1 MKLRTKSWLAVTAA
15 AGLVLGGVSPAM
27 AAGAAGPTEHTDMGV
42 TGDAAMKHL
51 QKISDISTSRADEG
65 FRALGT
71 PGYEEAVEYVESTL
85 EATGAFDV
93 KRQAFEVESQDFG
106 TVDVKVDGEKV
117 EVTTAEYTEGTSE
130 PLTRLP
136 VALPV
141 DDDNSDFAGGQL
153 GCSADDFD
161 ASAEGALVLVSRGEC
176 AFGDKTKAATEAG
189 AAAVIIYNN
198 DSANP
203 DEALNATLGGRIE
216 NSAPTVTVTYNVG
229 QDLLSKV
236 EDAAAAESATE
247 NSGTD
252 DSATGSGLAAGNEEA
267 PGAEEAPGDEAEAGD
282 DAAAAAV
289 LTADFTLETE
299 FVTETTWNVIAETK
313 AGDHD
318 NVQMFGAH
326 LDGVK
331 DGPGANDNGS
341 GSAAL
346 LASAEALAEQPTEV
360 DNAVR
365 FGWWGA
371 EEVGLVGSTNYVE
384 SLDDA
389 EVSKVKA
396 YMNFDMIGSDN
407 YIVGTLD
414 SDGSDVPI
422 PDGVN
427 VPEGS
432 AELEKVFTDYF
443 ADNDQPNVGTDFSGR
458 SDYQAFI
465 DNGIPASGLFSGA
478 DGTKTAEE
486 AEMFG
491 GTVGAEHDTNYHQ
504 ATDTIENVN
513 RDSMNIFVPAIAF
526 AVHTLA
532 YELADAPTDPP
543 TDPTDP
549 PTDPTDPPTETPT
562 DKPGERG
569 LSIDPTT
576 IEADD
581 FVGDKGVQVAA
592 AGCTAD
598 TTATMTVEPQNGDI
612 ETFEQTAEVGEDT
625 VARFGVR
632 GLDDSKAETYI
643 GAYEVTV
650 DCEGG
655 DPLSGSFEV
664 VAAGDGPGA
673 GDGGNGGGGGDLPR
687 TGNEALPLILSAG
700 ALIVLG
706 IAMTV
711 GTRRRRS

>member
-1 MKLRTKSWLAVTAA
+1 MKLRTKSWLAVTAT
-15 AGLVLGGVSPAM
+15 AGLVLGGVSPAL
-27 AAGAAGPTEHTDMGV
+27 AAGTAGPTEHTDMGV
-42 TGDAAMKHL
+42 TGDAVMEHL
-51 QKISDISTSRADEG
+51 QKISDISTSHADEG

-71 PGYEEAVEYVESTL
+71 PGYKEAVEYVESTL

-93 KRQAFEVESQDFG
+93 KRQAFDVESQDFG
-106 TVDVKVDGEKV
+106 EVDVKVDGEAVKV
-117 EVTTAEYTEGTSE
+117 ATAEYTEGTTE
-130 PLTRLP
+130 PLTDLP
-136 VALPV
+136 VVLPV
-141 DDDNSDFAGGQL
+141 DDDNSDLVGGQL
-153 GCSADDFD
+153 GCQASDFD
-161 ASAEGALVLVSRGEC
+161 DSAEGALVLVSRGEC

-198 DSANP
+198 DKANP
-203 DEALNATLGGRIE
+203 DEDLNATLGGRME
-216 NSAPTVTVTYNVG
+216 GSAPTVTVTYNVG
-229 QDLLSKV
+229 TDLLEKV
-236 EDAAAAESATE
+236 EAAGAEAGAESGSQTDAEAGLGQGADQADEAAEDNEATEDGAAAE
-247 NSGTD
+247 
-252 DSATGSGLAAGNEEA
+252 
-267 PGAEEAPGDEAEAGD
+267 
-282 DAAAAAV
+282 AAA

-299 FVTETTWNVIAETK
+299 FTTKETWNVIAETK

-326 LDGVK
+326 LDGVEE
-331 DGPGANDNGS
+331 GPGVNDNGS

-360 DNAVR
+360 DNAIR

-371 EEVGLVGSTNYVE
+371 EEVGLVGSTEYVA

-389 EVSKVKA
+389 ELSKVKS

-443 ADNDQPNVGTDFSGR
+443 ADIDQPNVGTDFSGR

-491 GTVGAEHDTNYHQ
+491 GTVGEKHDTNYHQ
-504 ATDTIENVN
+504 PTDTIENVSKESI
-513 RDSMNIFVPAIAF
+513 DIFAPAIGF

-532 YELADAPTDPP
+532 YDLTDAPTDPP
-543 TDPTDP
+543 TEPTTP

-562 DKPGERG
+562 EAPDERA
-569 LSIDPTT
+569 LSIDPKT
-576 IEADD
+576 IEAPD
-581 FVGDKGVQVAA
+581 FVSEKGVQVAA
-592 AGCTAD
+592 TGCTAD
-598 TTATMTVEPQNGDI
+598 TTATMTVTPNNGKI
-612 ETFEQTAEVGEDT
+612 ETFEQTAEVGDDGT
-625 VARFGVR
+625 ARFGVR
-632 GLDDSKAETYI
+632 GLDESMVDSYI
-643 GAYEVTV
+643 GTYDVTV

-655 DPLSGSFEV
+655 DPLTGSFEV
-664 VAAGDGPGA
+664 VAEGDGPGA

-700 ALIVLG
+700 ALIALG
-706 IAMTV
+706 LAMTL
-711 GTRRRRS
+711 GSRRRRG

>member
-1 MKLRTKSWLAVTAA
+1 MKLRTKSWLAVTAT
-15 AGLVLGGVSPAM
+15 AGLVLGGVSPTL
-27 AAGAAGPTEHTDMGV
+27 AAGTAGPTEHTDMGV
-42 TGDAAMKHL
+42 NGDAVMEHL
-51 QKISDISTSRADEG
+51 QKISDISTSHADEG

-93 KRQAFEVESQDFG
+93 KRHAFDVESQDFG
-106 TVDVKVDGEKV
+106 TVDVKVDGETV
-117 EVTTAEYTEGTSE
+117 EVATASYTEGTTE
-130 PLTRLP
+130 PLTDLP
-136 VALPV
+136 VVLPV
-141 DDDNSDFAGGQL
+141 DDDNSDLAGGQL
-153 GCSADDFD
+153 GCQASDFD
-161 ASAEGALVLVSRGEC
+161 DSAEGALVLVSRGEC

-198 DSANP
+198 DKENP
-203 DEALNATLGGRIE
+203 DEELNATLGERMEG
-216 NSAPTVTVTYNVG
+216 SAPTVTVTYNVG
-229 QDLLSKV
+229 SDLLKKV
-236 EDAAAAESATE
+236 EDGGAEAGAE
-247 NSGTD
+247 
-252 DSATGSGLAAGNEEA
+252 TGSQTDAEAGLGQGADEA
-267 PGAEEAPGDEAEAGD
+267 DEAEGGQAEAQ
-282 DAAAAAV
+282 DAAA

-326 LDGVK
+326 LDGVEE
-331 DGPGANDNGS
+331 GPGVNDNGS

-360 DNAVR
+360 DNAIR

-371 EEVGLVGSTNYVE
+371 EEVGLVGSTEYVA

-389 EVSKVKA
+389 ELGKIKS

-443 ADNDQPNVGTDFSGR
+443 ADIDQPNVGTDFSGR

-491 GTVGAEHDTNYHQ
+491 GTVGAKHDTNYHQ
-504 ATDTIENVN
+504 ATDTIENVSKESI
-513 RDSMNIFVPAIAF
+513 DIFAPAIGF

-532 YELADAPTDPP
+532 YDLTDAPTDPP
-543 TDPTDP
+543 TEPTTP

-562 DKPGERG
+562 EAPDERA
-569 LSIDPTT
+569 LSIDPKT
-576 IEADD
+576 IEAPD
-581 FVGDKGVQVAA
+581 FVSEKGVQVAA
-592 AGCTAD
+592 TGCTAD
-598 TTATMTVEPQNGDI
+598 TTATMTVTPNNGKI
-612 ETFEQTAEVGEDT
+612 ETFEQTAEVGGDGT
-625 VARFGVR
+625 ARFGVR
-632 GLDDSKAETYI
+632 GLDESMVDSYI
-643 GAYEVTV
+643 GTYDVTV

-655 DPLSGSFEV
+655 DPLTGSFEV
-664 VAAGDGPGA
+664 VAEGDGPGA

-700 ALIVLG
+700 ALIALG
-706 IAMTV
+706 LAMTL
-711 GTRRRRS
+711 GSRRRRG

>member
-1 MKLRTKSWLAVTAA
+1 MKLRTKSWLAVTAT
-15 AGLVLGGVSPAM
+15 AGLVLGGVSPAL
-27 AAGAAGPTEHTDMGV
+27 AAGTAGPTEHTDMGV
-42 TGDAAMKHL
+42 NGDAVMEHL
-51 QKISDISTSRADEG
+51 QKISDISTSHADEG
-65 FRALGT
+65 HRALGT

-93 KRQAFEVESQDFG
+93 KRQAFDVEGQNFG
-106 TVDVKVDGEKV
+106 TVDVKVDGEAVKV
-117 EVTTAEYTEGTSE
+117 ATASYTEGTTE
-130 PLTRLP
+130 PLTDLP
-136 VALPV
+136 VVLPV
-141 DDDNSDFAGGQL
+141 DDDNSDLAGGQL
-153 GCSADDFD
+153 GCQASDFD
-161 ASAEGALVLVSRGEC
+161 SSAEGALVLVSRGEC
-176 AFGDKTKAATEAG
+176 AFGEKTKAATEAG

-198 DSANP
+198 DKDNP
-203 DEALNATLGGRIE
+203 DEELNATLGERMEG
-216 NSAPTVTVTYNVG
+216 SAPTVTVTYNVG
-229 QDLLSKV
+229 TDLVEKV
-236 EDAAAAESATE
+236 E
-247 NSGTD
+247 
-252 DSATGSGLAAGNEEA
+252 AAG
-267 PGAEEAPGDEAEAGD
+267 AEAGAEAGSQTDAEAGLGQGADETEEAAAD
-282 DAAAAAV
+282 DAAAEAAA

-326 LDGVK
+326 LDGVEE
-331 DGPGANDNGS
+331 GPGVNDNGS
-341 GSAAL
+341 GTAAL
-346 LASAEALAEQPTEV
+346 LASAEALAEQPTAV
-360 DNAVR
+360 DNAIR

-371 EEVGLVGSTNYVE
+371 EEVGLVGSTKYVA

-389 EVSKVKA
+389 ELGKIKS

-432 AELEKVFTDYF
+432 AELEKIFTDYF
-443 ADNDQPNVGTDFSGR
+443 ADIDQPNVGTDFSGR

-491 GTVGAEHDTNYHQ
+491 GTVGEKHDTNYHQ
-504 ATDTIENVN
+504 PTDTIENVSKESI
-513 RDSMNIFVPAIAF
+513 DIFAPAIGF

-543 TDPTDP
+543 TDPTTP

-562 DKPGERG
+562 EAPDERT
-569 LSIDPTT
+569 LSIDPKT
-576 IEADD
+576 IEAPD
-581 FVGDKGVQVAA
+581 FVSEKGVQVAA
-592 AGCTAD
+592 TGCAAD
-598 TTATMTVEPQNGDI
+598 TTATMTVTPNNGKI
-612 ETFEQTAEVGEDT
+612 ETFEQPAEVGGDGT
-625 VARFGVR
+625 ARFGVR
-632 GLDDSKAETYI
+632 GLDDSVVDSYI
-643 GAYEVTV
+643 GTYDVTV

-655 DPLSGSFEV
+655 DPLTGSFEV
-664 VAAGDGPGA
+664 VAEGDGPGA

-700 ALIVLG
+700 ALIALG
-706 IAMTV
+706 LVMTL
-711 GTRRRRS
+711 GSRRRRS

>member
-1 MKLRTKSWLAVTAA
+1 MKLRTKSWLAIAA
-15 AGLVLGGVSPAM
+15 SAGLVLGGVSPAL
-27 AAGAAGPTEHTDMGV
+27 AAGTAGPTEHTDMGV
-42 TGDAAMKHL
+42 DGDAVMKHL
-51 QKISDISTSRADEG
+51 QKISDISTSHADEG

-71 PGYEEAVEYVESTL
+71 PGYEEAVEYVEDTL

-93 KRQAFEVESQDFG
+93 KRQAFDVDSQDFG
-106 TVDVKVDGEKV
+106 TVEVVVDGEKV
-117 EVTTAEYTEGTSE
+117 DVATAEYTEGTTE
-130 PLTRLP
+130 PLTDLP

-141 DDDNSDFAGGQL
+141 DDDNSDLAGGQL
-153 GCSADDFD
+153 GCTADDYD
-161 ASAEGALVLVSRGEC
+161 DSAEDALVLVARGEC
-176 AFGDKTKAATEAG
+176 AFGDKTKAATDAG

-198 DSANP
+198 DKDNP
-203 DEALNATLGGRIE
+203 DEQLNATLGARME

-229 QDLLSKV
+229 QDLLEKV
-236 EDAAAAESATE
+236 EA
-247 NSGTD
+247 
-252 DSATGSGLAAGNEEA
+252 
-267 PGAEEAPGDEAEAGD
+267 AGD
-282 DAAAAAV
+282 DAATADAEAAA

-318 NVQMFGAH
+318 NVQMLGAH

-331 DGPGANDNGS
+331 DGPGVNDNGS
-341 GSAAL
+341 GTAAL

-360 DNAVR
+360 DNAIR

-371 EEVGLVGSTNYVE
+371 EEVGLVGSTEYVA
-384 SLDDA
+384 SLNDSELA
-389 EVSKVKA
+389 KIKS

-407 YIVGTLD
+407 FIVGTLD

-432 AELEKVFTDYF
+432 AELEKIFTDYF
-443 ADNDQPNVGTDFSGR
+443 ADIDQPNVGTDFSGR

-491 GTVGAEHDTNYHQ
+491 GTVGAKHDTNYHQ

-513 RDSMNIFVPAIAF
+513 RDSIDIFAPAIGF

-543 TDPTDP
+543 TDPTTP

-562 DKPGERG
+562 ETPAERA

-576 IEADD
+576 IEAPD
-581 FVGDKGVQVAA
+581 FVSDKGVQVTAT
-592 AGCTAD
+592 GCTAD
-598 TTATMTVEPQNGDI
+598 TVATMTVAPNNGKI
-612 ETFEQTAEVGEDT
+612 EKFEQTAT
-625 VARFGVR
+625 VEGDGAARYGVR
-632 GLDDSKAETYI
+632 GLDVSVVDSYI
-643 GAYEVTV
+643 GTYEVSV

-655 DPLSGSFEV
+655 DPLTGSFEV
-664 VAAGDGPGA
+664 VAEGDGPGA
-673 GDGGNGGGGGDLPR
+673 GDSGNGGGGGDLPR
-687 TGNEALPLILSAG
+687 TGNEALPLIISAG

-706 IAMTV
+706 IAMTL
-711 GTRRRRS
+711 GSRRRRS

>member
-1 MKLRTKSWLAVTAA
+1 MKLRTKSWLAVTAT
-15 AGLVLGGVSPAM
+15 AGLVLGGMSPAL
-27 AAGAAGPTEHTDMGV
+27 ATGTAGPTEHTDMGV
-42 TGDAAMKHL
+42 NGDAVMEHL
-51 QKISDISTSRADEG
+51 QKISDISTSHADEG

-71 PGYEEAVEYVESTL
+71 PGYEESVEYVESTL

-93 KRQAFEVESQDFG
+93 KRQAFDVESQDFG
-106 TVDVKVDGEKV
+106 TVEVVVDGEKV
-117 EVTTAEYTEGTSE
+117 DVTTAEYTEGTTE
-130 PLTRLP
+130 PLTDLP

-153 GCSADDFD
+153 GCQAGDFD
-161 ASAEGALVLVSRGEC
+161 DSAEGALVLVSRGEC
-176 AFGDKTKAATEAG
+176 AFGDKTKAATDAG

-198 DSANP
+198 DKDNP
-203 DEALNATLGGRIE
+203 DEELNATLGGRME
-216 NSAPTVTVTYNVG
+216 GTAPTVTVTYNVG
-229 QDLLSKV
+229 TDLLEKV
-236 EDAAAAESATE
+236 EAAGSQAGSQAGLGQGTEEADEAAEEDAAAE
-247 NSGTD
+247 
-252 DSATGSGLAAGNEEA
+252 
-267 PGAEEAPGDEAEAGD
+267 
-282 DAAAAAV
+282 AAA

-299 FVTETTWNVIAETK
+299 FVTEKTWNVIAETK

-326 LDGVK
+326 LDGVEE
-331 DGPGANDNGS
+331 GPGVNDNGS

-360 DNAVR
+360 DNAIR

-371 EEVGLVGSTNYVE
+371 EEVGLVGSTEYVA

-389 EVSKVKA
+389 ELGKIKS

-407 YIVGTLD
+407 FIVGTLD

-443 ADNDQPNVGTDFSGR
+443 ADIDQPNVGTDFSGR

-491 GTVGAEHDTNYHQ
+491 GTVGEKHDTNYHQ
-504 ATDTIENVN
+504 STDTIENVS
-513 RDSMNIFVPAIAF
+513 RESVDIFAPAIGF

-543 TDPTDP
+543 TDPTTP

-562 DKPGERG
+562 ETPAERA
-569 LSIDPTT
+569 LSIDPKT
-576 IEADD
+576 IEAPD
-581 FVGDKGVQVAA
+581 FVSEKGVQVAA
-592 AGCTAD
+592 TGCTAD
-598 TTATMTVEPQNGDI
+598 TTATMTVDPQNGDI
-612 ETFEQTAEVGEDT
+612 EKFEQTAEVGEDT

-632 GLDDSKAETYI
+632 GLDASMVDSYI
-643 GAYEVTV
+643 GTYEVSV

-655 DPLSGSFEV
+655 DPLTGSFEV
-664 VAAGDGPGA
+664 VAEGDGPGA
-673 GDGGNGGGGGDLPR
+673 GDGGNGGGGDLPR
-687 TGNEALPLILSAG
+687 TGNEALPLVLSAG

-711 GTRRRRS
+711 GTRRRG

>member
-1 MKLRTKSWLAVTAA
+1 MKLRTKSWLAVTAT
-15 AGLVLGGVSPAM
+15 AGLVLGGVSPAL
-27 AAGAAGPTEHTDMGV
+27 ATGTAGPTEHTDMGV
-42 TGDAAMKHL
+42 NGDAVMEHL
-51 QKISDISTSRADEG
+51 QKISDISTSHADEG

-93 KRQAFEVESQDFG
+93 KRHAFDVESQDFG
-106 TVDVKVDGEKV
+106 TVDVKVDGETVKV
-117 EVTTAEYTEGTSE
+117 ATASYTEGTTA
-130 PLTRLP
+130 PLTDLP
-136 VALPV
+136 VVLPV
-141 DDDNSDFAGGQL
+141 DDDNSDLAGGQL
-153 GCSADDFD
+153 GCQASDFD
-161 ASAEGALVLVSRGEC
+161 DSAEGALVLVSRGEC

-198 DSANP
+198 DKANP
-203 DEALNATLGGRIE
+203 DEELNATLGERMEG
-216 NSAPTVTVTYNVG
+216 SAPTVTVTYNVG
-229 QDLLSKV
+229 TELLEKV
-236 EDAAAAESATE
+236 E
-247 NSGTD
+247 
-252 DSATGSGLAAGNEEA
+252 AAGAEA
-267 PGAEEAPGDEAEAGD
+267 GTESGSQTDAEAGLGQGADEADEADEAEGGQAEAQE
-282 DAAAAAV
+282 AAA

-326 LDGVK
+326 LDGVEE
-331 DGPGANDNGS
+331 GPGVNDNGS

-360 DNAVR
+360 DNAIR

-371 EEVGLVGSTNYVE
+371 EEVGLVGSTEYVA
-384 SLDDA
+384 SLGDA
-389 EVSKVKA
+389 ELGKIKS

-443 ADNDQPNVGTDFSGR
+443 ADIDQPNVGTDFSGR

-491 GTVGAEHDTNYHQ
+491 GTVGAKHDTNYHQ
-504 ATDTIENVN
+504 ATDTIENVSKESI
-513 RDSMNIFVPAIAF
+513 DIFAPAIGF

-532 YELADAPTDPP
+532 YDLTDAPTDPP
-543 TDPTDP
+543 TDPTTP

-562 DKPGERG
+562 EAPEERA
-569 LSIDPTT
+569 LSIDPKT
-576 IEADD
+576 IEAPD
-581 FVGDKGVQVAA
+581 FVSEKGVQVAA
-592 AGCTAD
+592 TGCTAD
-598 TTATMTVEPQNGDI
+598 TTATMTVTPNNGKI
-612 ETFEQTAEVGEDT
+612 EKFEQTAEVAPT
-625 VARFGVR
+625 V
-632 GLDDSKAETYI
+632 LPDSESADSMHRWSTATSEPTTSPSTAKAEI
-643 GAYEVTV
+643 
-650 DCEGG
+650 
-655 DPLSGSFEV
+655 
-664 VAAGDGPGA
+664 
-673 GDGGNGGGGGDLPR
+673 R
-687 TGNEALPLILSAG
+687 
-700 ALIVLG
+700 
-706 IAMTV
+706 
-711 GTRRRRS
+711 

>member
-1 MKLRTKSWLAVTAA
+1 MKLRTKSWLAVTAT
-15 AGLVLGGVSPAM
+15 AGLVLGGMSPAL
-27 AAGAAGPTEHTDMGV
+27 AAGTAGPTEHTDMGV
-42 TGDAAMKHL
+42 NGDAVMEHL
-51 QKISDISTSRADEG
+51 QKISDISTSHADEG

-93 KRQAFEVESQDFG
+93 KRQAFDVESQDFG
-106 TVDVKVDGEKV
+106 TVDVKVDGEAVK
-117 EVTTAEYTEGTSE
+117 VTTAEYTEGTTD
-130 PLTRLP
+130 PLTDLP
-136 VALPV
+136 VVLPV

-153 GCSADDFD
+153 GCQAGDFD
-161 ASAEGALVLVSRGEC
+161 DSAEGALVLVSRGEC
-176 AFGDKTKAATEAG
+176 AFGDKTKAATDAG

-198 DSANP
+198 DKDNP
-203 DEALNATLGGRIE
+203 DEELNATLGGRME
-216 NSAPTVTVTYNVG
+216 GSAPTVTVTYNVG
-229 QDLLSKV
+229 TDLLEKV
-236 EDAAAAESATE
+236 EAAGSQAGSQAGLGQGTEEADEAAEDDVAAEAAA
-247 NSGTD
+247 
-252 DSATGSGLAAGNEEA
+252 
-267 PGAEEAPGDEAEAGD
+267 
-282 DAAAAAV
+282 

-299 FVTETTWNVIAETK
+299 FVTEKTWNVIAETK

-326 LDGVK
+326 LDGVEE
-331 DGPGANDNGS
+331 GPGVNDNGS

-360 DNAVR
+360 DNAIR

-371 EEVGLVGSTNYVE
+371 EEVGLVGSTEYVA

-389 EVSKVKA
+389 DLGKIKS

-407 YIVGTLD
+407 FIVGTLD

-443 ADNDQPNVGTDFSGR
+443 ADIDQPNVGTDFSGR

-491 GTVGAEHDTNYHQ
+491 GTVGEKHDTNYHQ
-504 ATDTIENVN
+504 STDTIENVSKKSV
-513 RDSMNIFVPAIAF
+513 DIFAPAIGF

-543 TDPTDP
+543 TDPTTP

-562 DKPGERG
+562 ETPAERT
-569 LSIDPTT
+569 LSIDPKT
-576 IEADD
+576 IEAPD
-581 FVGDKGVQVAA
+581 FVSEKGVQVAA
-592 AGCTAD
+592 TGCAAD
-598 TTATMTVEPQNGDI
+598 TTATMTVDPQNGDI
-612 ETFEQTAEVGEDT
+612 EKFEQTAEVGEDT

-632 GLDDSKAETYI
+632 GLDASMVDSYI
-643 GAYEVTV
+643 GTYEVSV

-655 DPLSGSFEV
+655 DPLTGSFEV
-664 VAAGDGPGA
+664 VAEGDGPGA
-673 GDGGNGGGGGDLPR
+673 GDGGNGGGGDLPR
-687 TGNEALPLILSAG
+687 TGNEALPLVLSAG

-711 GTRRRRS
+711 GTRRRS

>member
-1 MKLRTKSWLAVTAA
+1 MKLRTKSWLAVTAT
-15 AGLVLGGVSPAM
+15 AGLVLGGVSPTL
-27 AAGAAGPTEHTDMGV
+27 AAGTAGPTEHTDMGV
-42 TGDAAMKHL
+42 NGDAVMEHL
-51 QKISDISTSRADEG
+51 QKISDISTSHADEG

-93 KRQAFEVESQDFG
+93 KRQAFDVESQDFG
-106 TVDVKVDGEKV
+106 TVDVKVDGETV
-117 EVTTAEYTEGTSE
+117 EVATASYTEGTTE
-130 PLTRLP
+130 PLTDLP
-136 VALPV
+136 VVLPV
-141 DDDNSDFAGGQL
+141 DDDNSDLAGGQL
-153 GCSADDFD
+153 GCQASDFD
-161 ASAEGALVLVSRGEC
+161 DSAEGALVLVSRGEC

-198 DSANP
+198 DKENP
-203 DEALNATLGGRIE
+203 DEELNATLGERMEG
-216 NSAPTVTVTYNVG
+216 SAPTVTVTYNVG
-229 QDLLSKV
+229 TDLLEKV
-236 EDAAAAESATE
+236 EAAGAEAGAEAGSQTDAEAGLGQGADEADEAEGGQAEAQDAAA
-247 NSGTD
+247 
-252 DSATGSGLAAGNEEA
+252 
-267 PGAEEAPGDEAEAGD
+267 
-282 DAAAAAV
+282 

-326 LDGVK
+326 LDGVEE
-331 DGPGANDNGS
+331 GPGVNDNGS

-360 DNAVR
+360 DNAIR

-371 EEVGLVGSTNYVE
+371 EEVGLVGSTEYVA

-389 EVSKVKA
+389 ELGKIKS

-443 ADNDQPNVGTDFSGR
+443 ADIDQPNVGTDFSGR

-491 GTVGAEHDTNYHQ
+491 GTVGEKHDTNYHQ
-504 ATDTIENVN
+504 PTDTIENVSKESI
-513 RDSMNIFVPAIAF
+513 DIFAPAIGF

-532 YELADAPTDPP
+532 YDLTDAPTDPP
-543 TDPTDP
+543 TDPTTP

-562 DKPGERG
+562 EAPDERA
-569 LSIDPTT
+569 LSIDPKT
-576 IEADD
+576 IEAPD
-581 FVGDKGVQVAA
+581 FVSEKGVQVAA
-592 AGCTAD
+592 TGCTAD
-598 TTATMTVEPQNGDI
+598 TTATMTVTPNNGKI
-612 ETFEQTAEVGEDT
+612 EKFEQTAEVGADGT
-625 VARFGVR
+625 ARFGVR
-632 GLDDSKAETYI
+632 GLDASMVDSYI
-643 GAYEVTV
+643 GTYDVTV

-655 DPLSGSFEV
+655 DPLTGSFEV
-664 VAAGDGPGA
+664 VAEGDGPGA

-700 ALIVLG
+700 ALIALG
-706 IAMTV
+706 LAMTL
-711 GTRRRRS
+711 GSRRRRG

>member
-1 MKLRTKSWLAVTAA
+1 MKLRTKSWLAATAT
-15 AGLVLGGVSPAM
+15 AGLVLGGVSPAL
-27 AAGAAGPTEHTDMGV
+27 AAGTPGPTEHTDMGV
-42 TGDAAMKHL
+42 NGDAVMEHL
-51 QKISDISTSRADEG
+51 QKISDISTSHADEG
-65 FRALGT
+65 FRSLGN

-93 KRQAFEVESQDFG
+93 KRQAFDVESQDFG
-106 TVDVKVDGEKV
+106 TVDVKVDGETVK
-117 EVTTAEYTEGTSE
+117 VTTAEYTEGTTE
-130 PLTRLP
+130 PLTDLP

-141 DDDNSDFAGGQL
+141 DDDNSDYAGGQL
-153 GCSADDFD
+153 GCQASDFD
-161 ASAEGALVLVSRGEC
+161 DSAEGALVLVSRGEC

-198 DSANP
+198 DEANP
-203 DEALNATLGGRIE
+203 DEDLNATLGARMEG
-216 NSAPTVTVTYNVG
+216 SAPTVTVTYNVG
-229 QDLLSKV
+229 ADLLEKV
-236 EDAAAAESATE
+236 EAAGAEAGAEAGSEESAE
-247 NSGTD
+247 
-252 DSATGSGLAAGNEEA
+252 AGLGQ
-267 PGAEEAPGDEAEAGD
+267 GAEEADEAAD
-282 DAAAAAV
+282 DAAAEAAG

-299 FVTETTWNVIAETK
+299 FVTEKTWNVIAETK

-326 LDGVK
+326 LDGVEE
-331 DGPGANDNGS
+331 GPGVNDNGS
-341 GSAAL
+341 GTAAL

-360 DNAVR
+360 DNAIR

-371 EEVGLVGSTNYVE
+371 EEVGLVGSTEYVA

-389 EVSKVKA
+389 ELGKIKS

-432 AELEKVFTDYF
+432 AELEKIFTDYF

-458 SDYQAFI
+458 SDYKAFI

-491 GTVGAEHDTNYHQ
+491 GTVGEKHDTNYHQ
-504 ATDTIENVN
+504 PTDTIENVSKESI
-513 RDSMNIFVPAIAF
+513 DIFAPAIGF

-543 TDPTDP
+543 TDPTTP

-562 DKPGERG
+562 EAPDERA
-569 LSIDPTT
+569 LSIDPKT
-576 IEADD
+576 IEAPD
-581 FVGDKGVQVAA
+581 FVGEKGVQVAA
-592 AGCTAD
+592 TGCTAD
-598 TTATMTVEPQNGDI
+598 TTATMTVTPNNGKI
-612 ETFEQTAEVGEDT
+612 EKFEQTAEVGADGT
-625 VARFGVR
+625 ARFGVR
-632 GLDDSKAETYI
+632 GLDESMVDSYI
-643 GAYEVTV
+643 GTYDVTV

-655 DPLSGSFEV
+655 DPLTGSFEV
-664 VAAGDGPGA
+664 VAEGDGPGA

-700 ALIVLG
+700 ALIALG
-706 IAMTV
+706 LAMTL
-711 GTRRRRS
+711 GSRRRRG

>member
-1 MKLRTKSWLAVTAA
+1 MKLRTKSWLAVTAT
-15 AGLVLGGVSPAM
+15 AGLVLGGVSPTL
-27 AAGAAGPTEHTDMGV
+27 AAGTAGPTEHTDMGV
-42 TGDAAMKHL
+42 NGDAVMEHL
-51 QKISDISTSRADEG
+51 QKISDISTSHADEG

-93 KRQAFEVESQDFG
+93 KRHAFDVESQDFG
-106 TVDVKVDGEKV
+106 TVDVKVDGETV
-117 EVTTAEYTEGTSE
+117 EVATASYTEGTTE
-130 PLTRLP
+130 PLTDLP
-136 VALPV
+136 VVLPV
-141 DDDNSDFAGGQL
+141 DDDNSDLAGGQL
-153 GCSADDFD
+153 GCQASDFD
-161 ASAEGALVLVSRGEC
+161 DSAEGALVLVSRGEC

-198 DSANP
+198 DKENP
-203 DEALNATLGGRIE
+203 DEELNATLGERMEG
-216 NSAPTVTVTYNVG
+216 SAPTVTVTYNVG
-229 QDLLSKV
+229 SDLLKKV
-236 EDAAAAESATE
+236 EDAGAEAGAE
-247 NSGTD
+247 
-252 DSATGSGLAAGNEEA
+252 TGSQTDAEAGLGQGADEA
-267 PGAEEAPGDEAEAGD
+267 DEAEGGQAEAQ
-282 DAAAAAV
+282 DAAA

-326 LDGVK
+326 LDGVEE
-331 DGPGANDNGS
+331 GPGVNDNGS

-360 DNAVR
+360 DNAIR

-371 EEVGLVGSTNYVE
+371 EEVGLVGSTEYVA

-389 EVSKVKA
+389 ELGKIKS

-443 ADNDQPNVGTDFSGR
+443 ADIDQPNVGTDFSGR

-491 GTVGAEHDTNYHQ
+491 GTVGAKHDTNYHQ
-504 ATDTIENVN
+504 ATDTIENVSKESI
-513 RDSMNIFVPAIAF
+513 DIFAPAIGF

-532 YELADAPTDPP
+532 YDLTDAPTDPP
-543 TDPTDP
+543 TEPTTP

-562 DKPGERG
+562 EAPDERA
-569 LSIDPTT
+569 LSIDPKT
-576 IEADD
+576 IEAPD
-581 FVGDKGVQVAA
+581 FVSEKGVQVAA
-592 AGCTAD
+592 TGCTAD
-598 TTATMTVEPQNGDI
+598 TTATMTVTPNNGKI
-612 ETFEQTAEVGEDT
+612 ETFEQTAEVGDDGT
-625 VARFGVR
+625 ARFGVR
-632 GLDDSKAETYI
+632 GLDESMVDSYI
-643 GAYEVTV
+643 GTYDVTV

-655 DPLSGSFEV
+655 DPLTGSFEV
-664 VAAGDGPGA
+664 VAEGDGPGA

-700 ALIVLG
+700 ALIALG
-706 IAMTV
+706 LAMTL
-711 GTRRRRS
+711 GSRRRRG

>member
-1 MKLRTKSWLAVTAA
+1 MKLRTKSWLAVTAT
-15 AGLVLGGVSPAM
+15 AGLVLGGVSPAL
-27 AAGAAGPTEHTDMGV
+27 ASGTAGPTEHTDMGV
-42 TGDAAMKHL
+42 NGDAVMEHL
-51 QKISDISTSRADEG
+51 QKISDISTKHADEG
-65 FRALGT
+65 HRALGT

-93 KRQAFEVESQDFG
+93 KRQAFDVESQDFG
-106 TVDVKVDGEKV
+106 TVDVKVDGETVK
-117 EVTTAEYTEGTSE
+117 VTTAEYTEGTTE
-130 PLTRLP
+130 PLTDLP
-136 VALPV
+136 VVLPV

-153 GCSADDFD
+153 GCQASDFD
-161 ASAEGALVLVSRGEC
+161 DSAEGALVLVSRGEC

-198 DSANP
+198 DDANP
-203 DEALNATLGGRIE
+203 DEDLNATLGGRME
-216 NSAPTVTVTYNVG
+216 GSAPTVTVTYNVG
-229 QDLLSKV
+229 TDLLEKV
-236 EDAAAAESATE
+236 E
-247 NSGTD
+247 
-252 DSATGSGLAAGNEEA
+252 AAGTEA
-267 PGAEEAPGDEAEAGD
+267 GSQAGAEAGLGQGAEEADEAAEDNEAAEGNVPQAE
-282 DAAAAAV
+282 AAA

-299 FVTETTWNVIAETK
+299 FTTKETWNVIAETK

-326 LDGVK
+326 LDGVEE
-331 DGPGANDNGS
+331 GPGVNDNGS

-360 DNAVR
+360 DNAIR

-371 EEVGLVGSTNYVE
+371 EEVGLVGSTEYVA
-384 SLDDA
+384 SLDEA
-389 EVSKVKA
+389 ELSKVKS

-443 ADNDQPNVGTDFSGR
+443 ADIDQPNVGTDFSGR

-491 GTVGAEHDTNYHQ
+491 GTVGEKHDTNYHQ
-504 ATDTIENVN
+504 PTDTIENVSKESI
-513 RDSMNIFVPAIAF
+513 DIFAPAIGF
-526 AVHTLA
+526 AVHALA
-532 YELADAPTDPP
+532 YDLTDAPTDPP
-543 TDPTDP
+543 TDPTTP

-562 DKPGERG
+562 DAPDERA
-569 LSIDPTT
+569 LSIDPKT
-576 IEADD
+576 IEAPD
-581 FVGDKGVQVAA
+581 FVSEKGVQVAA
-592 AGCTAD
+592 TGCTAD
-598 TTATMTVEPQNGDI
+598 TTATMTVTPNNGKI
-612 ETFEQTAEVGEDT
+612 ETFEQTAEVGDDGT
-625 VARFGVR
+625 ARFGVR
-632 GLDDSKAETYI
+632 GLDESMVDSYI
-643 GAYEVTV
+643 GTYDVTV

-655 DPLSGSFEV
+655 DPLTGSFEV
-664 VAAGDGPGA
+664 VAEGDGPGA
-673 GDGGNGGGGGDLPR
+673 GDGGNGGGGGELPR

-700 ALIVLG
+700 ALIALG
-706 IAMTV
+706 LAMTL
-711 GTRRRRS
+711 GSRRRRG

>member
-1 MKLRTKSWLAVTAA
+1 MKLRTKSWLAVTAT
-15 AGLVLGGVSPAM
+15 AGLVLGGVSPAL
-27 AAGAAGPTEHTDMGV
+27 AAGTAGPTEHTDMGV
-42 TGDAAMKHL
+42 NGDAVMEHL
-51 QKISDISTSRADEG
+51 QKISDISTKHADEG
-65 FRALGT
+65 HRALGT

-93 KRQAFEVESQDFG
+93 KRQAFDVESQDFG
-106 TVDVKVDGEKV
+106 TVDVKVDGEAVKV
-117 EVTTAEYTEGTSE
+117 ATASYTEGTTE
-130 PLTRLP
+130 PLTDLP
-136 VALPV
+136 VVLPV
-141 DDDNSDFAGGQL
+141 DDDNSDLAGGQL
-153 GCSADDFD
+153 GCQASDFD
-161 ASAEGALVLVSRGEC
+161 SSAEGALVLVSRGEC
-176 AFGDKTKAATEAG
+176 AFGEKTKAATEAG

-198 DSANP
+198 DKDNP
-203 DEALNATLGGRIE
+203 DEELNATLGERMEG
-216 NSAPTVTVTYNVG
+216 SAPTVTVTYNVG
-229 QDLLSKV
+229 TDLLEKV
-236 EDAAAAESATE
+236 E
-247 NSGTD
+247 
-252 DSATGSGLAAGNEEA
+252 AAG
-267 PGAEEAPGDEAEAGD
+267 AEAGAEAGSQTDAEAGLGQGADETEEAAAD
-282 DAAAAAV
+282 DAAAEAAA

-326 LDGVK
+326 LDGVEE
-331 DGPGANDNGS
+331 GPGVNDNGS
-341 GSAAL
+341 GTAAL

-360 DNAVR
+360 DNAIR

-371 EEVGLVGSTNYVE
+371 EEVGLVGSTEYVA

-389 EVSKVKA
+389 ELGKIKS

-432 AELEKVFTDYF
+432 AELEKIFTDYF
-443 ADNDQPNVGTDFSGR
+443 ADIDQPNVGTDFSGR

-491 GTVGAEHDTNYHQ
+491 GTVGEKHDTNYHQ
-504 ATDTIENVN
+504 PTDTIENVSKESI
-513 RDSMNIFVPAIAF
+513 DIFAPAIGF

-532 YELADAPTDPP
+532 YELAAAPTDPP
-543 TDPTDP
+543 PDPTTP

-562 DKPGERG
+562 EAPDERA
-569 LSIDPTT
+569 LSIDPKT
-576 IEADD
+576 IEAPD
-581 FVGDKGVQVAA
+581 FVSEKGVQVAA
-592 AGCTAD
+592 TGCAAD
-598 TTATMTVEPQNGDI
+598 TTATMTVTPNNGKI
-612 ETFEQTAEVGEDT
+612 ETFEQTAEVGADGT
-625 VARFGVR
+625 ARFGVR
-632 GLDDSKAETYI
+632 GLDASMVDSYI
-643 GAYEVTV
+643 GTYDVSV

-655 DPLSGSFEV
+655 DPLTGSFEV
-664 VAAGDGPGA
+664 VAEGDGPGA

-700 ALIVLG
+700 ALIALG
-706 IAMTV
+706 LVMTL
-711 GTRRRRS
+711 GSRRRRS

>member
-1 MKLRTKSWLAVTAA
+1 MKLRTKSWLAVTAT
-15 AGLVLGGVSPAM
+15 AGLVLGGVSPTL
-27 AAGAAGPTEHTDMGV
+27 AAGTAGPTEHTDMGV
-42 TGDAAMKHL
+42 NGDAVMEHL
-51 QKISDISTSRADEG
+51 QKISDISTSHADEG

-71 PGYEEAVEYVESTL
+71 PGYEEAVDYVESTL

-93 KRQAFEVESQDFG
+93 KRHAFDVESQDFG
-106 TVDVKVDGEKV
+106 TVDVKVDGEEVK
-117 EVTTAEYTEGTSE
+117 VTTAEYTEGTTE
-130 PLTRLP
+130 PLTDLP
-136 VALPV
+136 VVLPV

-153 GCSADDFD
+153 GCQASDFD
-161 ASAEGALVLVSRGEC
+161 DSAEGALVLVSRGEC

-198 DSANP
+198 DKENP
-203 DEALNATLGGRIE
+203 DEELNATLGERMEG
-216 NSAPTVTVTYNVG
+216 SAPTVTVTYNVG
-229 QDLLSKV
+229 SDLLKKV
-236 EDAAAAESATE
+236 EDAGAEAGAE
-247 NSGTD
+247 
-252 DSATGSGLAAGNEEA
+252 TGSQTDAEAGLGQGADEA
-267 PGAEEAPGDEAEAGD
+267 DEAEGGQAEAQ
-282 DAAAAAV
+282 DAAA

-299 FVTETTWNVIAETK
+299 FTTKETWNVIAETK
-313 AGDHD
+313 TGDHD

-326 LDGVK
+326 LDGVEE
-331 DGPGANDNGS
+331 GPGVNDNGS

-360 DNAVR
+360 DNAIR

-371 EEVGLVGSTNYVE
+371 EEVGLVGSTEYVA

-389 EVSKVKA
+389 ELSKVKS

-443 ADNDQPNVGTDFSGR
+443 ADIDQPNVGTDFSGR

-491 GTVGAEHDTNYHQ
+491 GTVGEKHDTNYHQ
-504 ATDTIENVN
+504 PTDTIENVSKESI
-513 RDSMNIFVPAIAF
+513 DIFAPAIGF

-532 YELADAPTDPP
+532 YDLTDAPTDPP
-543 TDPTDP
+543 TEPTTP

-562 DKPGERG
+562 EAPDERA
-569 LSIDPTT
+569 LSIDPKT
-576 IEADD
+576 IEAPD
-581 FVGDKGVQVAA
+581 FVSEKGVQVAA
-592 AGCTAD
+592 TGCTAD
-598 TTATMTVEPQNGDI
+598 TTATMTVTPNNGKI
-612 ETFEQTAEVGEDT
+612 ETFEQTAEVGDDGT
-625 VARFGVR
+625 ARFGVR
-632 GLDDSKAETYI
+632 GLDESMVDSYI
-643 GAYEVTV
+643 GTYDVTV

-655 DPLSGSFEV
+655 DPLTGSFEV
-664 VAAGDGPGA
+664 VAEGDGPGA

-700 ALIVLG
+700 ALIALG
-706 IAMTV
+706 LAMTL
-711 GTRRRRS
+711 GSRRRRG

>member
-1 MKLRTKSWLAVTAA
+1 MKLRTKSWLAVTAT
-15 AGLVLGGVSPAM
+15 AGLVLGGMSPAL
-27 AAGAAGPTEHTDMGV
+27 AAGTAGPTEHTDMGV
-42 TGDAAMKHL
+42 NGDAVMEHL
-51 QKISDISTSRADEG
+51 QKISDISTSHADEG

-93 KRQAFEVESQDFG
+93 KRQAFDVESQDFG
-106 TVDVKVDGEKV
+106 TVEVVVDGEKV
-117 EVTTAEYTEGTSE
+117 DVTTAEYTEGTTE
-130 PLTRLP
+130 PLTDLP

-153 GCSADDFD
+153 GCQAGDFD
-161 ASAEGALVLVSRGEC
+161 DSAEGALVLVARGEC

-198 DSANP
+198 DKDNP
-203 DEALNATLGGRIE
+203 DEELNATLGGRME
-216 NSAPTVTVTYNVG
+216 NSAPTVTATYNVG
-229 QDLLSKV
+229 TDLLEKV
-236 EDAAAAESATE
+236 EAAGSQAGSQAGLGQGTEEADEAAEEDAAAE
-247 NSGTD
+247 
-252 DSATGSGLAAGNEEA
+252 
-267 PGAEEAPGDEAEAGD
+267 
-282 DAAAAAV
+282 AAA

-299 FVTETTWNVIAETK
+299 FVTEKTWNVIAETK

-326 LDGVK
+326 LDGVE
-331 DGPGANDNGS
+331 DGPGVNDNGS

-360 DNAVR
+360 DNAIR

-371 EEVGLVGSTNYVE
+371 EEVGLVGSTEYVA

-389 EVSKVKA
+389 ELGKVKS

-407 YIVGTLD
+407 FIVGTLD

-443 ADNDQPNVGTDFSGR
+443 ADIDQPNVGTDFSGR

-491 GTVGAEHDTNYHQ
+491 GTVGEKHDTNYHQ
-504 ATDTIENVN
+504 STDTIENVS
-513 RDSMNIFVPAIAF
+513 RESVDIFAPAIGF

-543 TDPTDP
+543 TDPTAP

-562 DKPGERG
+562 ETPAERA
-569 LSIDPTT
+569 LSIDPKT
-576 IEADD
+576 IEAPD
-581 FVGDKGVQVAA
+581 FVSEKGVQVAA
-592 AGCTAD
+592 TGCTAD
-598 TTATMTVEPQNGDI
+598 TTATMTVDPQSGDI
-612 ETFEQTAEVGEDT
+612 EKFEQTAEVGEDT

-632 GLDDSKAETYI
+632 GLDASMVDSYI
-643 GAYEVTV
+643 GTYEVSV

-655 DPLSGSFEV
+655 DPLTGSFEV
-664 VAAGDGPGA
+664 VAEGDGPGA
-673 GDGGNGGGGGDLPR
+673 GDGGNGGGGDLPR
-687 TGNEALPLILSAG
+687 TGNEALPLVLSAG

-711 GTRRRRS
+711 GTRRRS

>member
-1 MKLRTKSWLAVTAA
+1 MKLRTKSWLAVTAT
-15 AGLVLGGVSPAM
+15 AGLVLGGVSPAL
-27 AAGAAGPTEHTDMGV
+27 AAGTAGPSEHTDMGV
-42 TGDAAMKHL
+42 NGDAVMEHL
-51 QKISDISTSRADEG
+51 QKISDISTSHADEG

-93 KRQAFEVESQDFG
+93 KRQAFDVESQDFG
-106 TVDVKVDGEKV
+106 TVEVVVDGEKV
-117 EVTTAEYTEGTSE
+117 DVTTAEYTEGTTE
-130 PLTRLP
+130 PLTDLP

-141 DDDNSDFAGGQL
+141 DDDNSDMAGGQL
-153 GCSADDFD
+153 GCQAGDFED
-161 ASAEGALVLVSRGEC
+161 SAEGALVLVARGEC

-198 DSANP
+198 DKDNP
-203 DEALNATLGGRIE
+203 DEELNATLGGRME
-216 NSAPTVTVTYNVG
+216 NSAPTVTATYNVG
-229 QDLLSKV
+229 TDLLEKV
-236 EDAAAAESATE
+236 E
-247 NSGTD
+247 
-252 DSATGSGLAAGNEEA
+252 AAGSQA
-267 PGAEEAPGDEAEAGD
+267 GSQAGLGQGAEETDEGNAEAGAEAEA
-282 DAAAAAV
+282 AA

-299 FVTETTWNVIAETK
+299 FVTEKTWNVIAETK

-326 LDGVK
+326 LDGVEE
-331 DGPGANDNGS
+331 GPGVNDNGS
-341 GSAAL
+341 GTAAL
-346 LASAEALAEQPTEV
+346 LASAEALAEQPSEV
-360 DNAVR
+360 DNAIR

-371 EEVGLVGSTNYVE
+371 EEVGLVGSTEYVA
-384 SLDDA
+384 SLNNA
-389 EVSKVKA
+389 ELGKVKS

-432 AELEKVFTDYF
+432 AELEKIFTDYF
-443 ADNDQPNVGTDFSGR
+443 ADIDQPNVGTDFSGR

-491 GTVGAEHDTNYHQ
+491 GTVGEKHDTNYHQ
-504 ATDTIENVN
+504 ATDTIENVS
-513 RDSMNIFVPAIAF
+513 RESVDIFAPAIGF
-526 AVHTLA
+526 AVHALA

-543 TDPTDP
+543 TDPTTP

-562 DKPGERG
+562 ETPAERA
-569 LSIDPTT
+569 LSIDPKT
-576 IEADD
+576 IEAPD
-581 FVGDKGVQVAA
+581 FVSEQGVQVSAT
-592 AGCTAD
+592 GCTAD
-598 TTATMTVEPQNGDI
+598 TAATMTVTPNNGKI
-612 ETFEQTAEVGEDT
+612 EEFEQDAEVGAEGT
-625 VARFGVR
+625 ARFGVR
-632 GLDDSKAETYI
+632 GLDASMVDSYI
-643 GAYEVTV
+643 GTYEVSV

-655 DPLSGSFEV
+655 DPLTGSFEV
-664 VAAGDGPGA
+664 VAEGDGPGA

-687 TGNEALPLILSAG
+687 TGNEALPLVISAG

-706 IAMTV
+706 LAMTL
-711 GTRRRRS
+711 GSRRRKR

>member
-1 MKLRTKSWLAVTAA
+1 MKLRTKSWLAVTAT
-15 AGLVLGGVSPAM
+15 AGLVLGGVSPAL
-27 AAGAAGPTEHTDMGV
+27 AAGTAGPTEHTDMGV
-42 TGDAAMKHL
+42 TGDAVMEHL
-51 QKISDISTSRADEG
+51 QKISDISTSNGDEG

-85 EATGAFDV
+85 EETGAFDV
-93 KRQAFEVESQDFG
+93 KRQAFDVESQDFG
-106 TVDVKVDGEKV
+106 TVDVKVDGEAVKV
-117 EVTTAEYTEGTSE
+117 ATASYTEGTTE
-130 PLTRLP
+130 PLTDLP
-136 VALPV
+136 VVLPV
-141 DDDNSDFAGGQL
+141 DDDNSDLAGGQL
-153 GCSADDFD
+153 GCQASDFD

-176 AFGDKTKAATEAG
+176 AFGEKTKAATEAG
-189 AAAVIIYNN
+189 AAAVVIYNN
-198 DSANP
+198 DKDNP
-203 DEALNATLGGRIE
+203 DEELNATLGERMEG
-216 NSAPTVTVTYNVG
+216 SAPTVTVTYNVG
-229 QDLLSKV
+229 TDLLEKV
-236 EDAAAAESATE
+236 EAASAEAGAEAGSQTDAEAGLGQGTDQADEAAEDNAAAE
-247 NSGTD
+247 
-252 DSATGSGLAAGNEEA
+252 
-267 PGAEEAPGDEAEAGD
+267 
-282 DAAAAAV
+282 AAA

-326 LDGVK
+326 LDGVEE
-331 DGPGANDNGS
+331 GPGVNDNGS
-341 GSAAL
+341 GTAAL

-360 DNAVR
+360 DNAIR

-371 EEVGLVGSTNYVE
+371 EEVGLVGSTEYVA

-389 EVSKVKA
+389 ELGKIKS

-414 SDGSDVPI
+414 SDGSDVAI

-432 AELEKVFTDYF
+432 AELEKIFTDYF
-443 ADNDQPNVGTDFSGR
+443 ADIDQPNVGTDFSGR

-491 GTVGAEHDTNYHQ
+491 GTVGEKHDTNYHQ
-504 ATDTIENVN
+504 PTDTIENVSKESI
-513 RDSMNIFVPAIAF
+513 DIFAPAIGF

-543 TDPTDP
+543 TDPTTP

-562 DKPGERG
+562 EAPDERA
-569 LSIDPTT
+569 LSIDPKT
-576 IEADD
+576 IEAPD
-581 FVGDKGVQVAA
+581 FVSEKGVQVAA
-592 AGCTAD
+592 TGCAAD
-598 TTATMTVEPQNGDI
+598 TTATMMVTPNNGKI
-612 ETFEQTAEVGEDT
+612 ETFEQTAEVGADGT
-625 VARFGVR
+625 ARFGVR
-632 GLDDSKAETYI
+632 GLDTSMVDSYI
-643 GAYEVTV
+643 GTYDVSV

-655 DPLSGSFEV
+655 DPLTGSFEV
-664 VAAGDGPGA
+664 VAEGDGPGA

-687 TGNEALPLILSAG
+687 TGSEALPLILSAG
-700 ALIVLG
+700 ALIALG
-706 IAMTV
+706 LVMTL
-711 GTRRRRS
+711 GSRRRRS